1 MYLKGSK
8 WSMNRRRRPVNWFR
22 VVFLGLLA
30 LALFYVNQVVVPE
43 IPPIGQP
50 TVTPTRSA
58 ESYVTEAEAYFQDG
72 KLLQAIEAYEQAIR
86 SNPTDATLYIALAR
100 VQVFA
105 GQYSEAHKNA
115 DYAILRQPDNSM
127 AHALRAWALDYEGD
141 YLNAEASVKRA
152 LELDPNNGVAHAYY
166 AEILVDSYLA
176 GTGPLNSIERAAEAS
191 RTALALAPNTIE
203 AHQARGYVLE
213 VTANYEEAIREY
225 QAAISING
233 NIPSLYLALGRNY
246 RALGIYDQAVDAFT
260 RADALNPADPTP
272 NLLTARTYATI
283 GEYAKAV
290 QYAEQAVKDSP
301 ADPRLRGAL
310 GVMYYKNAQ
319 FPEAV
324 RELSLAVNGG
334 TTEDGQ
340 KITGLTLVSNDLR
353 LAEYYYTYGLAL
365 ARTLRCGEALPVAQ
379 LIQATIPGD
388 EIAMANAQEIIK
400 VCEQNL
406 NVTPSPTVEVL
417 PTETATVTPTP

>member
-22 VVFLGLLA
+22 VVFLGLLT

-50 TVTPTRSA
+50 TETPTRSA
-58 ESYVTEAEAYFQDG
+58 ESYVTEAETYFEQG
-72 KLLQAIEAYEQAIR
+72 KLGQAIDAYQEAIH
-86 SNPTDATLYIALAR
+86 SNPGDATTYIALAR

-105 GQYSEAHKNA
+105 GQYQEAHKNA
-115 DYAILRQPDNSM
+115 DYAILREPENSM
-127 AHALRAWALDYEGD
+127 AHAVRAWALDYEGN
-141 YLNAEASVKRA
+141 YLAAEASVKRA

-176 GTGPLNSIERAAEAS
+176 GTGSLNAIERAAEAS
-191 RTALALAPNTIE
+191 RTALTLAPNTIE

-225 QAAISING
+225 QAAINING
-233 NIPSLYLALGRNY
+233 NIPSLHLALGRNY
-246 RALGIYDQAVDAFT
+246 RALGIYDQAVEAFT
-260 RADALNPADPTP
+260 RANALNPTDPTP
-272 NLLTARTYATI
+272 NLLIARTYATI

-301 ADPRLRGAL
+301 TDPRLRGAL
-310 GVMYYKNAQ
+310 GVMYYKNLQ
-319 FPEAV
+319 WPEAIQ
-324 RELSLAVNGG
+324 ELNLAINGG
-334 TTEDGQ
+334 TTEEGQ
-340 KITGLTLVSNDLR
+340 KVKGLALVSNDIR

-365 ARTLRCGEALPVAQ
+365 ARTSRCGEALPVAQ

-388 EIAMANAQEIIK
+388 EIAVSNAQEIVKI
-400 VCEQNL
+400 CQQSL
-406 NVTPSPTVEVL
+406 NVTPSPTLEEI
-417 PTETATVTPTP
+417 PTATVTPAP